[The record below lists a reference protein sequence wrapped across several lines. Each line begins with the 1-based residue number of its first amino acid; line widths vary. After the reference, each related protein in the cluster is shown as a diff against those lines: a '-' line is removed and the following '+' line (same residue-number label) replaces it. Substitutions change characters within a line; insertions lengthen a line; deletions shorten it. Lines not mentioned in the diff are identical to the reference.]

1 MKKYSEKRFY
11 KKKRN
16 KKKSIHKKSKNK
28 ISRNKKRIKKKRTQ
42 GRMCRKAGAKCAD
55 PEHALTDEDYQL
67 DPARKRLV
75 IARCFK
81 DTLCAD
87 SVLYNLPEE
96 LILKI
101 IYFYDKNLID
111 KKTELRNDMSEYF
124 EYDDIPLLKFQT
136 SPVNGTNLPERE
148 ISGEYFTSLLK
159 EGNELKC
166 TTREYLDDSKPKEPG
181 DSKPKKPD
189 RTDENLTQTEKTF
202 TINEISVTWDYI
214 SRRSTKRGG
223 KQNKPEKILKLEI
236 YGTLDE
242 GEAPPPIR
250 GRGASR
256 SQPHVIGETD
266 ADEPLMDEIVAM
278 PVPPP
283 RKRETR
289 SRDNKK
295 LFEITIQKRRGACEL
310 EVEGKVFWYL
320 IKWGGH
326 ITQLEINN
334 HISDYN

>member
-1 MKKYSEKRFY
+1 MT
-11 KKKRN
+11 
-16 KKKSIHKKSKNK
+16 KS
-28 ISRNKKRIKKKRTQ
+28 TQ
-42 GRMCRKAGAKCAD
+42 
-55 PEHALTDEDYQL
+55 
-67 DPARKRLV
+67 
-75 IARCFK
+75 F
-81 DTLCAD
+81 
-87 SVLYNLPEE
+87 
-96 LILKI
+96 
-101 IYFYDKNLID
+101 
-111 KKTELRNDMSEYF
+111 
-124 EYDDIPLLKFQT
+124 
-136 SPVNGTNLPERE
+136 
-148 ISGEYFTSLLK
+148 
-159 EGNELKC
+159 LKC
-166 TTREYLDDSKPKEPG
+166 SYCC
-181 DSKPKKPD
+181 
-189 RTDENLTQTEKTF
+189 F
-202 TINEISVTWDYI
+202 TINEISVTRDYI

-242 GEAPPPIR
+242 GEALPPIR

-256 SQPHVIGETD
+256 SQSHVIGETD

-295 LFEITIQKRRGACEL
+295 LFEITIQKHNGDREL
-310 EVEGKVFWYL
+310 EVKSTVFLYL